1 MWWLR
6 DGDVFR
12 VDLEID
18 PCWNSKD
25 IWKARNLFVR
35 FKSLGYSDLD
45 SSNYAS
51 VAVWKT
57 KWIGTKY
64 SKEVESTLSAISQI
78 S

>member
-35 FKSLGYSDLD
+35 FKSLGYSELD